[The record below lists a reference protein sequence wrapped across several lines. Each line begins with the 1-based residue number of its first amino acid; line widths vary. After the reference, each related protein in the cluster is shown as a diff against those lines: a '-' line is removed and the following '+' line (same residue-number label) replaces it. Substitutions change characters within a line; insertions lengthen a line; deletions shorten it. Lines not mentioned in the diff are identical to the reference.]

1 MIPSGLSALLS
12 WLLPPLCGA
21 VVGGVLGVFI
31 LGKLIFSRLSD
42 SRGAIGRAAAD
53 GVADITRLALALRL
67 SDLLPSRGSPAAVS
81 LEGAVGGLLGGLL
94 SSRSFIYSVR
104 GLVSQVVTGMS
115 RRKVSDVSRELG
127 LQSFLADRL
136 LPAISSE
143 RNRRTIARDAG
154 ALLAEQ
160 AGTALGDE
168 VLQGITGVFDSYVPE
183 AADAVVRWLRS
194 EETRASLAE
203 RGRELLP
210 RILER
215 LSDLQKLFISA
226 GQFDRRLNE
235 KMPDIVDDT
244 IAAVERMVR
253 DPRQQARI
261 VGQFDES
268 VRGWRDSLLA
278 ASVGAPGQGK
288 EARAKLAGSATSV
301 LGRFLERLEDP
312 AVRRTIASLAEK
324 SLHEDRRT
332 LGAFAGEVFGISE
345 TEATELV
352 SGRVLAFL
360 LRPETMLSIA
370 RHVCG
375 LLFSFVEENGAATMG
390 ELLRIDMDKKRSLD
404 KALVA
409 RAPHLVEIL
418 LPPAVEAIRRSARP
432 ARFAA
437 AIGAGMGFA
446 IGFVLD
452 FLRFLGYP

>member
-1 MIPSGLSALLS
+1 MGF
-12 WLLPPLCGA
+12 
-21 VVGGVLGVFI
+21 FI

-67 SDLLPSRGSPAAVS
+67 ERSPSGTGLTCCRVS
-81 LEGAVGGLLGGLL
+81 GGRRRRAPGGLL

-104 GLVSQVVTGMS
+104 GLVSQIVTGMS

-154 ALLAEQ
+154 ALPRR
-160 AGTALGDE
+160 AGGNGTRRRSAAGNHRGLRF
-168 VLQGITGVFDSYVPE
+168 VRPE
-183 AADAVVRWLRS
+183 AADAVVGWLRS

-268 VRGWRDSLLA
+268 VRAGGDSLLA

-301 LGRFLERLEDP
+301 LGVSSNAWRIP
-312 AVRRTIASLAEK
+312 PVRRTIASLAEK
-324 SLHEDRRT
+324 KPPRGPQDPRRIRWRGLRDLRNRGDRAR
-332 LGAFAGEVFGISE
+332 L
-345 TEATELV
+345 
-352 SGRVLAFL
+352 RPVLAFL

-432 ARFAA
+432 GTVCRGHRSGHGFCHRLRPRFSAIPGIPLSRAR
-437 AIGAGMGFA
+437 
-446 IGFVLD
+446 LTHP
-452 FLRFLGYP
+452 RFCP